1 MLMPYTA
8 EQMYEVVNDVESYAE
23 FLPGCESSEVLSESD
38 TEMMARLTIAKG
50 GMRKA
55 FTTRS
60 TLTPPETIR
69 LELVEGPFS
78 TFSGMWQFTPLG
90 DEGCRIS
97 MDMEFS
103 FDSRVLNITLGRVFT
118 SITERLIDAFCER
131 ADQLYS

>member
-8 EQMYEVVNDVESYAE
+8 KQMYEVVNDVERYAE

-50 GMRKA
+50 GMHKA

-78 TFSGMWQFTPLG
+78 TFSGLWQFTPLG
-90 DEGCRIS
+90 DEGCRVS

-131 ADQLYS
+131 ADYLYS